1 MSYIDELKE
10 LAKLKDDG
18 IITEE
23 EFQKKKEQLLFESSE
38 TKTINTED
46 KTQNK
51 KDELLSK
58 SPDIQKSDVKK
69 FRFKCTGCNEFIY
82 IETINDE
89 STNYICPNCKID
101 NLMTKNLSLFA
112 EEIDDET
119 YLLNLKSVSTPS
131 SPFTKS
137 KLSSDVSPPK
147 NQKPTESKKMSKWI
161 YIGIVVF
168 ILWLI
173 SVMMPSTN
181 SSSGSSSTYSSSTTK
196 YVGAHSGRW
205 EGFLLKQYNRGI
217 ASLTVQ
223 YNGNAKLSLSGNF
236 NAVHK
241 GKIKGNRFILDKD
254 GESYAIVDL
263 GSGFKIV
270 LIWEGVNVHVF
281 F

>member
-1 MSYIDELKE
+1 MSYIDELQE

-46 KTQNK
+46 KTQNIK
-51 KDELLSK
+51 EELLSE

-69 FRFKCTGCNEFIY
+69 FRFKCSGCNEFIY

-89 STNYICPNCKID
+89 STYYICPNCKID

-147 NQKPTESKKMSKWI
+147 KQKPTESKKISKWV
-161 YIGIVVF
+161 YIGIIFF
-168 ILWLI
+168 ILWLFRTLI
-173 SVMMPSTN
+173 PPNLKCENCGIVMEPNQTAYASNAITSTAGELSKLGYN
-181 SSSGSSSTYSSSTTK
+181 DKLCSTTCLWEFSEK
-196 YVGAHSGRW
+196 YPS
-205 EGFLLKQYNRGI
+205 
-217 ASLTVQ
+217 
-223 YNGNAKLSLSGNF
+223 
-236 NAVHK
+236 
-241 GKIKGNRFILDKD
+241 IKD
-254 GESYAIVDL
+254 S
-263 GSGFKIV
+263 
-270 LIWEGVNVHVF
+270 W
-281 F
+281 